1 MLHFKD
7 YALTQCANKDRDS
20 QKDSQIFQHKN
31 FIGNFAKRVFTT
43 LETAP
48 GTIEKMNYS
57 DSYCRALGRTIGDW
71 YHHYG
76 TLKSFFNKHLVM
88 CVAQF

>member
-31 FIGNFAKRVFTT
+31 FIGNFAK
-43 LETAP
+43 E
-48 GTIEKMNYS
+48 YS
-57 DSYCRALGRTIGDW
+57 QPWKLLQEQLR
-71 YHHYG
+71 
-76 TLKSFFNKHLVM
+76 K
-88 CVAQF
+88 